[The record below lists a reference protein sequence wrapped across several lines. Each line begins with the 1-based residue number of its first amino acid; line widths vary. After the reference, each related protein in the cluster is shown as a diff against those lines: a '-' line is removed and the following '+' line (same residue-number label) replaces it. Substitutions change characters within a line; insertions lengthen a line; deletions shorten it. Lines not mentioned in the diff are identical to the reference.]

1 MTEKAYKLLAV
12 QEGISNRAAKDL
24 IDRGVVYSGGKKVA
38 VARGEISA
46 KAKFRVEKI
55 NKPKIIFQ
63 DKKIIAVDK
72 PAHMTT
78 EEVARSY
85 GEFTL
90 LHRLDKETSGV
101 LLFTKDEAF
110 HEDAVQT
117 FKNREVKKEYIAV
130 VQGKCIEA
138 VTVDKPII
146 TIKKGNTLFSKVA
159 DEGKDAISHIE
170 PLMLE
175 GKLSK
180 VKVTIETGRTHQIR
194 AHLKSI
200 KTPILGDTQYGAK
213 PYKRVML
220 HAWRIELLGYKFES
234 KEPSEF
240 IRVMNMG

>member
-24 IDRGVVYSGGKKVA
+24 IDRGVVYSGGKKVTL
-38 VARGEISA
+38 ARGVISP
-46 KAKFRVEKI
+46 KANFRVDKI
-55 NKPKIIFQ
+55 SKPKIIFQ

-72 PAHMTT
+72 PCFVTT
-78 EEVARSY
+78 EEVARGYS
-85 GEFTL
+85 EFTL

-110 HEDAVQT
+110 HEEAVKA
-117 FKNREVKKEYIAV
+117 FKNREVLKEYIAV
-130 VQGKCIEA
+130 VQGKCIEP
-138 VTVDKPII
+138 VTIDKPII
-146 TIKKGNTLFSKVA
+146 TIKKGNILFSKVA
-159 DEGKDAISHIE
+159 DEGKSAISHVE

-180 VKVTIETGRTHQIR
+180 VKVRIETGRTHQIR

-213 PYKRVML
+213 AYKRVML

-234 KEPSEF
+234 KEPGEF
-240 IRVMNMG
+240 VRIMNMG